1 MAGVAVFKVMLLQVG
16 KVAVL
21 WTSQESSSLWQ
32 GHQSF
37 WLLIL
42 WGGLWGLH
50 VFKNLERLAQKWVD
64 CPSKMWSQA
73 WRTRIRAGSP
83 VILVRLLSGF
93 WVPDMA
99 PLSPTISICVR
110 GEHLVDYIPF
120 LRSGHRIGPS
130 PIIINKVLLAHS
142 RAQHLHTVCGCFH
155 IAAAELSHYSRDH
168 ITQKDKNI
176 YYLALCRSS
185 LLTPGLGC
193 VKVKTLL

>member
-1 MAGVAVFKVMLLQVG
+1 
-16 KVAVL
+16 
-21 WTSQESSSLWQ
+21 
-32 GHQSF
+32 
-37 WLLIL
+37 
-42 WGGLWGLH
+42 
-50 VFKNLERLAQKWVD
+50 
-64 CPSKMWSQA
+64 
-73 WRTRIRAGSP
+73 
-83 VILVRLLSGF
+83 
-93 WVPDMA
+93 MA

-176 YYLALCRSS
+176 YYSGPLQKQFADPWFRLCKGEN
-185 LLTPGLGC
+185 TP
-193 VKVKTLL
+193 VKVFSVVQKLSRV